1 MLVLLSPAKTM
12 NFERPVRDALSNP
25 AFENEA
31 KKLASVLKSKS
42 QADLQDLMDISENLA
57 ELNYERYRDMKF
69 DPQPDSARAALDVFE
84 GDVYKGI
91 DSQSMEEAH
100 WQYAQQHIRILSG
113 LYGYLRPLDRIQPYR
128 LEMGTKLPIDKNA
141 KNLYE
146 FWQPK
151 LGSSIEKDLENQDH
165 PIIVNLASNEYF
177 KAMPLK
183 DLSARV
189 LEIKF
194 KEWRDGKL
202 KFISFYAKKAR
213 GLMAR
218 YMMDH
223 GVSKPEEL
231 QGFDYE
237 GYQFESEMSS
247 DWEWV
252 FTRES

>member
-12 NFERPVRDALSNP
+12 NFERPNRETATQPYFKSDAMQ
-25 AFENEA
+25 
-31 KKLASVLKSKS
+31 LAELLKSKS
-42 QADLQDLMDISENLA
+42 SEDLQNLMDISENLGD
-57 ELNYERYRDMKF
+57 LNYERYQEMTF
-69 DPQPDSARAALDVFE
+69 EPQPESARAALDVFE

-100 WQYAQQHIRILSG
+100 WQYAQHHLRILSG
-113 LYGYLRPLDRIQPYR
+113 LYGYLRPLDSIQPYR
-128 LEMGTKLPIDKNA
+128 LEMGTKLKINKDA
-141 KNLYE
+141 KNLYD

-151 LGSSIEKDLENQDH
+151 LVNTIKQDLAAQDH
-165 PIIVNLASNEYF
+165 NIIVNLASNEYF
-177 KAMPLK
+177 KAVPLK
-183 DLSARV
+183 ELDTSV

-223 GVSKPEEL
+223 AITQPEEL
-231 QGFDYE
+231 KSFDVE
-237 GYQFESEMSS
+237 GYEFEAELSS